1 MSSAICLVWA
11 QARDT
16 PPHDRRGP
24 PFHPQQ
30 PLAFHRLARAPPR
43 AKSPAVARLRRA
55 RDGGREEHSPL
66 ACRGLVF
73 PSYSCG
79 GCEPGFRKVAASPPG
94 CAPRPGPSPD
104 VLRACVRCLGCGCA
118 SGGLGAAEEVPWG
131 RGGLP
136 ALTGQ
141 NLLRKEAGATEDS
154 TRQTGERCSG
164 QDGAGPPPAVWD
176 AVGPFKG
183 ALFLGVHLYPP
194 PPSLSCPS
202 RNLSRPH
209 LASPPPSRGRGRAL
223 CVQGPGLWRRLFPLR
238 GSSVSP
244 RGDAFN

>member
-1 MSSAICLVWA
+1 MSWPCFSLI
-11 QARDT
+11 
-16 PPHDRRGP
+16 
-24 PFHPQQ
+24 F
-30 PLAFHRLARAPPR
+30 
-43 AKSPAVARLRRA
+43 LRRMRA
-55 RDGGREEHSPL
+55 RVPEGGRVVS
-66 ACRGLVF
+66 GL
-73 PSYSCG
+73 
-79 GCEPGFRKVAASPPG
+79 RSPPG
-94 CAPRPGPSPD
+94 AEPGC
-104 VLRACVRCLGCGCA
+104 LACMRA
-118 SGGLGAAEEVPWG
+118 VPGMRVCFGWPWGG
-131 RGGLP
+131 RGGALGEGGWLP

-141 NLLRKEAGATEDS
+141 NLLGKEAGATEDS

-164 QDGAGPPPAVWD
+164 QDGAGPPPAVWN

>member
-1 MSSAICLVWA
+1 MALFF
-11 QARDT
+11 
-16 PPHDRRGP
+16 PHIPAADASQGSGRW
-24 PFHPQQ
+24 
-30 PLAFHRLARAPPR
+30 PR
-43 AKSPAVARLRRA
+43 RLRAALPARGRA
-55 RDGGREEHSPL
+55 RMSCVL
-66 ACRGLVF
+66 ACGAWDA
-73 PSYSCG
+73 G
-79 GCEPGFRKVAASPPG
+79 
-94 CAPRPGPSPD
+94 
-104 VLRACVRCLGCGCA
+104 VLRVALGRPRRCP
-118 SGGLGAAEEVPWG
+118 GGG
-131 RGGLP
+131 GGLP

-194 PPSLSCPS
+194 PSLSCPS

-209 LASPPPSRGRGRAL
+209 LASPPPSRGRERAL

>member
-131 RGGLP
+131 RGGP
-136 ALTGQ
+136 PWAHWTKPPEEGSG
-141 NLLRKEAGATEDS
+141 RHG
-154 TRQTGERCSG
+154 RQHETDGGEVF
-164 QDGAGPPPAVWD
+164 GAGWSRSPSRRLERRRAVQGSSVPRRPP
-176 AVGPFKG
+176 
-183 ALFLGVHLYPP
+183 LPP
-194 PPSLSCPS
+194 PPFSLLSLS
-202 RNLSRPH
+202 
-209 LASPPPSRGRGRAL
+209 
-223 CVQGPGLWRRLFPLR
+223 
-238 GSSVSP
+238 
-244 RGDAFN
+244 